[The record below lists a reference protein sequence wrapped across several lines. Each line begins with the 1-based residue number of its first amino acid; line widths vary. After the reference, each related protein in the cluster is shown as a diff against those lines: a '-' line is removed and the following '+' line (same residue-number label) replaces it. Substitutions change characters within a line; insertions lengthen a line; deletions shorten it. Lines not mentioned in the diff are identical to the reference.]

1 MRSIVATVCAA
12 ALLLAQVPVTPGFA
26 QGLAT
31 AETQQAA
38 VNPAIVEA
46 FKAFPQ
52 GGAGLSNRLSD
63 LIVANRKLAPE
74 MARYVQTAPG
84 LSYAQKIAAEHGLAS
99 ALDRMGI
106 KAQLPDRR
114 GCEGL
119 GDPGSSIVIMP
130 DGRCFDGKWL
140 LYAALLAGGIV
151 GGLCMGQVGICENSH
166 GTPSASPPVTVP
178 TAH

>member
-1 MRSIVATVCAA
+1 MRSMVAMVSAA

-31 AETQQAA
+31 AETQQTA

-46 FKAFPQ
+46 FKTFPQ
-52 GGAGLSNRLSD
+52 GGAGLSSRLSD

-106 KAQLPDRR
+106 KAQKRAEDR
-114 GCEGL
+114 CE
-119 GDPGSSIVIMP
+119 
-130 DGRCFDGKWL
+130 DGRRDGRRECCEALGGSWSTIVTLDGRTVCFDL
-140 LYAALLAGGIV
+140 GG
-151 GGLCMGQVGICENSH
+151 CFMRQ
-166 GTPSASPPVTVP
+166 
-178 TAH
+178 

>member
-1 MRSIVATVCAA
+1 MRSIVATVSAA

-31 AETQQAA
+31 AETQQTA

-52 GGAGLSNRLSD
+52 GGAGLSSRLSD

-106 KAQLPDRR
+106 KAPSAFRTTA
-114 GCEGL
+114 GCEAL
-119 GDPGSSIVIMP
+119 GDSGSTIVTPPMAAI
-130 DGRCFDGKWL
+130 CFDLKWL
-140 LYAALLAGGIV
+140 LYAAMIAGGV
-151 GGLCMGQVGICENSH
+151 VFGMCMAQAGICEN
-166 GTPSASPPVTVP
+166 
-178 TAH
+178 

>member
-1 MRSIVATVCAA
+1 MRSMVATVCAA
-12 ALLLAQVPVTPGFA
+12 ALLLAQVPVTPVFA

-31 AETQQAA
+31 AETQQTA

-52 GGAGLSNRLSD
+52 GGAGLSSRLSD

-106 KAQLPDRR
+106 KAQGATAR
-114 GCEGL
+114 CEG
-119 GDPGSSIVIMP
+119 SSMVTTP
-130 DGRCFDGKWL
+130 DGSCFDGKWL
-140 LYAALLAGGIV
+140 LYAALIAGGV
-151 GGLCMGQVGICENSH
+151 VFGTCMAQSGICENSKIKEFIPS
-166 GTPSASPPVTVP
+166 TPNVP
-178 TAH
+178 SGS

>member
-1 MRSIVATVCAA
+1 LRSIVATVCAA
-12 ALLLAQVPVTPGFA
+12 ALLLAQVPVTPSFA

-31 AETQQAA
+31 AETQQTA

-52 GGAGLSNRLSD
+52 GGAGLSSRLSD

-74 MARYVQTAPG
+74 MARYVQTAAG

-106 KAQLPDRR
+106 KGQLPDRTNA

-119 GDPGSSIVIMP
+119 RDLGSSIVTTP
-130 DGRCFDGKWL
+130 DGHCFDLKWL
-140 LYAALLAGGIV
+140 LYAALLAGGV
-151 GGLCMGQVGICENSH
+151 VFGMCMAQAGICENSKS
-166 GTPSASPPVTVP
+166 PSAPLVP
-178 TAH
+178 SGS